1 MEQERRSRRPTSN
14 RAILRAHPLPL
25 GAPSSLMAS
34 TSPLP
39 VAAVLAD
46 QRCYVVGP
54 RSVVVLMGKM
64 HEQRYSNLGER
75 LSQCRTPNI
84 S

>member
-1 MEQERRSRRPTSN
+1 MEQARRSRRPTSD
-14 RAILRAHPLPL
+14 RAILRCTRYRW
-25 GAPSSLMAS
+25 GRPSSLMAS

-64 HEQRYSNLGER
+64 HEQRYSNL
-75 LSQCRTPNI
+75 
-84 S
+84 